1 MFHSRTSELLRRTF
15 LVACCATAISFSAL
29 ADERGPL
36 QPYNVAINESSV
48 SGISAGGYMAVQFGT
63 AWSSVIKGVGIVA
76 GGPYYCA
83 QASSSDIWTG
93 YTMPMLTAMGPC
105 MKGPPPDVKRFIDKA
120 DEKAASGEIDPT
132 GNLPR
137 QKVYIFHGF
146 NDTVV
151 AQPVTDATAEFY
163 RHYLGQGGAG
173 NLFYQDNLGAGH
185 AQVLGH
191 DEGYANLNA
200 CELNKS
206 PYINDC
212 GYDQA
217 GVILQHIYGALNPPN
232 FGKLSGTLKSFSQA
246 KYTDSDEP
254 GSLSMGDTGYVF
266 VPKDCEPEQGAA
278 CRVHIALHGCAQ
290 DVGDIGKLYV
300 DESGYNAWADTNR
313 IIVLYPQT
321 VARPLMG
328 LPPQN
333 PQACWDWWSY
343 VTHDDSYVTKSGRQI
358 KAIKAMLDTLTAGRK
373 PGSETAASSAGA
385 PAKLVVIDI
394 SDSGADLAWTPI
406 AGAEGYSVS
415 RAEAGGDFVPVGKTS
430 GPSFADNGLKPSASY
445 RWQVVAAGGGGDKG
459 VALEAAAKTPAKPM
473 PCKDPGN
480 CPLPQAEN

>member
-1 MFHSRTSELLRRTF
+1 MFHSRTSELLRRAI
-15 LVACCATAISFSAL
+15 LIAACSAAIAFSAS
-29 ADERGPL
+29 ADERGAL
-36 QPYNVAINESSV
+36 QPYNAAISESSI
-48 SGISAGGYMAVQFGT
+48 SGISSGGYMAVQFGT

-93 YTMPMLTAMGPC
+93 YTMPMLTAIGPC
-105 MKGPPPDVKRFIDKA
+105 MKGPVPNVQHFIDKA
-120 DEKAASGEIDPT
+120 DEEAASGAIDAT
-132 GNLPR
+132 SNLSR

-151 AQPVTDATAEFY
+151 AQPVTDATTEFY
-163 RHYLGQGGAG
+163 RHYLGQERAG
-173 NLFYQDNLGAGH
+173 NLFYQTNLGAGH

-191 DEGYANLNA
+191 DERYSKLNA
-200 CELNKS
+200 CELNQS
-206 PYINDC
+206 PYINEC

-217 GVILQHIYGALNPPN
+217 GVILQHIYGALNPPS
-232 FGKLSGTLKSFSQA
+232 FGKLSGTVKSFSQG
-246 KYTDSDEP
+246 KYTSSDEP
-254 GSLSMGDTGYVF
+254 SSISMGDTGYLF

-300 DESGYNAWADTNR
+300 DDSGYNAWADTNR

-358 KAIKAMLDTLTAGRK
+358 KAIKAMLDTLTAGQNL
-373 PGSETAASSAGA
+373 GSAAAPSVDA
-385 PAKLVVIDI
+385 PARLVVIDI
-394 SDSGADLAWTPI
+394 SDMEADLAWTPI

-415 RAEAGGDFVPVGKTS
+415 RAEAGGDFMPVGKTS
-430 GPSFADNGLKPSASY
+430 GSSFADGGLKPSTSY
-445 RWQVVAAGGGGDKG
+445 HWRVVAAGGKGDG
-459 VALEAAAKTPAKPM
+459 TVAPEATAKTRAKPA
-473 PCKDPGN
+473 PCRDPGK
-480 CPLPQAEN
+480 CPLTQAEN